1 MRRKQIQCS
10 IVIAL
15 WMLVTTISV
24 HSEAGKL
31 PPVTNTSAD
40 SVPPITSKDEL
51 LNWLKAEKYKAEFV
65 AEPEVHP
72 SSGPHG
78 GNVRTYFNSILTE
91 DLRAGKTKFRKNAAM
106 VKELYFSGT
115 ETVVGYAVMVK
126 VKKKSKQN
134 GKEWLYYETF
144 DGTNNSVFY
153 GRGVRLCVDCH
164 RAGTDYLLSP
174 FRP

>member
-1 MRRKQIQCS
+1 MHRKQVQCL
-10 IVIAL
+10 IVIGL
-15 WMLVTTISV
+15 WMLVTTVSV
-24 HSEAGKL
+24 HSEVGNL
-31 PPVTNTSAD
+31 PSVIKTSVD
-40 SVPPITSKDEL
+40 SVPPTTSKGEL
-51 LNWLKAEKYKAEFV
+51 LNWLKAEKYKTEFV

-91 DLRAGKTKFRKNAAM
+91 DLRAGKTRFRKNAAM
-106 VKELYFSGT
+106 VKELYFGGT

-144 DGTNNSVFY
+144 DGTNDSVFY

-164 RAGTDYLLSP
+164 QAGTDYLLSP